1 MPAGGRR
8 CRSTAGPVATT
19 GSDRTLAMGRVRLRS
34 AAACSW
40 RSHVRL
46 GGCSSGWNLLCCA
59 VLAAQL
65 LWRCT
70 QLEQSLTSFD
80 PSAGYQEYRSESY
93 SVIGVPPP
101 GRCGMMHA
109 PPPSALHMDPL
120 SSLGLL
126 LVAALAGELLY

>member
-1 MPAGGRR
+1 M
-8 CRSTAGPVATT
+8 
-19 GSDRTLAMGRVRLRS
+19 
-34 AAACSW
+34 
-40 RSHVRL
+40 
-46 GGCSSGWNLLCCA
+46 
-59 VLAAQL
+59 
-65 LWRCT
+65 
-70 QLEQSLTSFD
+70 LTSFH

-126 LVAALAGELLY
+126 LAAALAGELFCWNARACRFVGSLWI